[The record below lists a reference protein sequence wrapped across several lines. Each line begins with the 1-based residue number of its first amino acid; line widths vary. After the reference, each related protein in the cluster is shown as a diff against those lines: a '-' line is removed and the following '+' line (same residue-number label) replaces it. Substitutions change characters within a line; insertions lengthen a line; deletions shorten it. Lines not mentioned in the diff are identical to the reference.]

1 MTEDEPGD
9 RQGNEAQSD
18 SVTISLEEFAEAD
31 VEAPIRDANSVDCR
45 SLASLYE
52 AVSKQ
57 HEQSG
62 DEGATRIFGLLAQL
76 TRMHFKPDDGTEPYG
91 PAMMLPDGRRSMI
104 PGDLRGDQSA
114 VFAALAPGLQ
124 NPGLRARLSDVAW
137 LNDRKLYAMAQL
149 AIDAYCDAVQAVLEG
164 RSKFFGNKRSAS
176 SRDGADMLCRA
187 CRIAKTTGWKDP
199 EGTRLQALVSDVTQ
213 DAFDR
218 KDHRGFLNAAEI
230 ALRFRIVEPTAL
242 ARNAETLAATGA
254 PDAFTSRELWELASR
269 AHQQS
274 GNDTERDRC
283 LVSAAECLVAL
294 AEADGGRGIVAAS
307 HLMKAIEALRRI
319 PNTEERRRQ
328 LEPRLRE
335 AQASIRDQM
344 GTISA
349 PVDLAELHEDARESV
364 GGLSLSDA
372 LAAFAQLAAS
382 RTPDDLRDE
391 AQSQAEGSLFS
402 SIIPKAIVDD
412 EGKVV
417 SKSPAFVGDAET
429 DDLALR
435 HSIARNEGFRRQ
447 LVAAGLIDPARQL
460 IHAEHPLEQR
470 DFLPLVAMTPFV
482 PADRADLFSLAFA
495 RFFGGDFISALHIL
509 VPQLENSL
517 RYILKQAGH
526 EPSLIRS
533 DMTQENRNL
542 SVMLTKDRALLE
554 SLYGPAIVYE
564 IENLFDFR
572 GGPALRHQLAHGLV
586 SGAACHG
593 TDAIYACW
601 FIFRLCCLHVFE
613 HWDKLAEWMDGNQG
627 RERSSAPGGPPSDV
641 AEAAD
646 NDPGPA

>member
-1 MTEDEPGD
+1 MTEDEPRD
-9 RQGNEAQSD
+9 QQGNEAQSGA
-18 SVTISLEEFAEAD
+18 VTITPEEFAEAD
-31 VEAPIRDANSVDCR
+31 VEAPIRDGNSVDCR

-52 AVSKQ
+52 TASKQ
-57 HEQSG
+57 HAQSG
-62 DEGATRIFGLLAQL
+62 DEGATRVFGLLAQV

-91 PAMMLPDGRRSMI
+91 PMMVLAEGTRSMI
-104 PGDLRGDQSA
+104 PSDLRGGQSA
-114 VFAALAPGLQ
+114 VFAAIAPGLQ
-124 NPGLRARLSDVAW
+124 NPGLKARLSDVAW

-164 RSKFFGNKRSAS
+164 KSELFRNNRSAS
-176 SRDGADMLCRA
+176 SRGGTDMLCRA

-199 EGTRLQALVSDVTQ
+199 EGTRLKALVSDVTR

-218 KDHRGFLNAAEI
+218 KDHRGFINSAEI
-230 ALRFRIVEPTAL
+230 GLRFRIDEPTAV
-242 ARNAETLAATGA
+242 ARNAETLAATGG

-269 AHQQS
+269 AHHQS

-307 HLMKAIEALRRI
+307 HVMDAIEALRRI

-335 AQASIRDQM
+335 AQVSIRDQM

-349 PVDLAELHEDARESV
+349 PVDLIELHKDARESV
-364 GGLSLSDA
+364 GGLSLSHA

-382 RTPDDLRDE
+382 RTPDELRDE
-391 AQSQAEGSLFS
+391 AQRQAGENLFS
-402 SIIPKAIVDD
+402 SLIPKAMVDD

-417 SKSPAFVGDAET
+417 SKSPAFVGDAEA

-447 LVAAGLIDPARQL
+447 LVASGLIDPARRL
-460 IHAEHPLEQR
+460 IHVEHPLEQR
-470 DFLPLVAMTPFV
+470 DFSPLVAMNPFV
-482 PADRADLFSLAFA
+482 PADRADLFTLAFA

-517 RYILKQAGH
+517 RHILKQAGQ

-542 SVMLTKDRALLE
+542 SVMLTKDRDSLE
-554 SLYGPAIVYE
+554 GIYGTAIVYE

-586 SGAACHG
+586 SGAACYG

-601 FIFRLCCLHVFE
+601 FIFRLCYLHVFE
-613 HWDKLAEWMDGNQG
+613 HWDRLAEWMEGIRG
-627 RERSSAPGGPPSDV
+627 SERSSAPGPSSDI
-641 AEAAD
+641 AAKAAD
-646 NDPGPA
+646 KDPGPT

>member
-18 SVTISLEEFAEAD
+18 SVTISVQEFAEAD
-31 VEAPIRDANSVDCR
+31 VEAPIRNANSVDCR
-45 SLASLYE
+45 TLASLYE
-52 AVSKQ
+52 TAGKQ
-57 HEQSG
+57 RAQSG
-62 DEGATRIFGLLAQL
+62 DEVAARVFDLLAQV

-91 PAMMLPDGRRSMI
+91 PMIVLADGRRSMI
-104 PGDLRGDQSA
+104 PSDLRGGQSA
-114 VFAALAPGLQ
+114 VFAEIAPGLQ
-124 NPGLRARLSDVAW
+124 NPGLKARLSDMAW
-137 LNDRKLYAMAQL
+137 LNDRKLHAMAQL
-149 AIDAYCDAVQAVLEG
+149 AIGAYCDAVQAVLEG
-164 RSKFFGNKRSAS
+164 RSEFFPDNRSAS
-176 SRDGADMLCRA
+176 SHGGADILRRA

-199 EGTRLQALVSDVTQ
+199 EGTRLKALVADVTQ

-218 KDHRGFLNAAEI
+218 KDHRGFLNSAGI
-230 ALRFRIVEPTAL
+230 ALRFLIDQPTAV

-274 GNDTERDRC
+274 GNNAERDRC

-294 AEADGGRGIVAAS
+294 AEADGSSGIVAAN

-328 LEPRLRE
+328 LKPRLRQ
-335 AQASIRDQM
+335 AQASVRDQM

-349 PVDLAELHEDARESV
+349 PVDLTELREDARESV
-364 GGLSLSDA
+364 SGLSLSAA
-372 LAAFAQLAAS
+372 LAAFALLAAS
-382 RTPDDLRDE
+382 RTPDELRDE
-391 AQSQAEGSLFS
+391 AQGQAEKSLFS
-402 SIIPKAIVDD
+402 SIMPRAIVDD

-417 SKSPAFVGDAET
+417 SKIPAFVGNAET

-435 HSIARNEGFRRQ
+435 HDIARNEGLRRQ
-447 LVAAGLIDPARQL
+447 LVASGLIDPARQQ

-470 DFLPLVAMTPFV
+470 DFLPLVAMSPFV
-482 PADRADLFSLAFA
+482 PADREDLFSLAFA

-526 EPSLIRS
+526 EPSSIRS
-533 DMTQENRNL
+533 DMTQENRTL
-542 SVMLTKDRALLE
+542 SVMLAKDRVSLE
-554 SLYGPAIVYE
+554 ALYGPAIVYE

-586 SGAACHG
+586 SGAACYG

-601 FIFRLCCLHVFE
+601 FIFQLCCLHVFE
-613 HWDKLAEWMDGNQG
+613 HWHRLAEWMEGSRGPEWN
-627 RERSSAPGGPPSDV
+627 SAPCPPSDV

-646 NDPGPA
+646 NDPDQA